1 MINKVVMKLVI
12 MISVMFAL
20 NIFNGLA
27 QGAKDNL
34 FEKLK
39 AQYSNL
45 ESISLN
51 FTLNENKAVNG
62 QLLAKKGN
70 KYVLSIANR
79 KITCD
84 GNTIWNYVPEN
95 KNVLISKFESHNESA
110 SIEKIFFEFTKNFK
124 ANNLYEPEEDNI
136 NSNMMLELVP
146 VGEDGNDI
154 TMVRLVLNPGNLSIK
169 RIVII
174 RNYAEESWNI
184 TNLKLNSQ
192 VADNKFVFKAP
203 EGVEIIDLR

>member
-1 MINKVVMKLVI
+1 
-12 MISVMFAL
+12 MFAL
-20 NIFNGLA
+20 NIINGLS

-84 GNTIWNYVPEN
+84 GSTIWNYVPEN

-124 ANNLYEPEEDNI
+124 ANNLFEPEEDNI
-136 NSNMMLELVP
+136 NSNMMLELIP
-146 VGEDGNDI
+146 VGETANDI

-192 VADNKFVFKAP
+192 VADNKFIFKAP

>member
-1 MINKVVMKLVI
+1 MKLVI

>member
-1 MINKVVMKLVI
+1 MKLII

-20 NIFNGLA
+20 NIINGLA

-84 GNTIWNYVPEN
+84 GSTIWNYVPEN

-146 VGEDGNDI
+146 VGEDANDI

-192 VADNKFVFKAP
+192 VADNKFIFKAP